1 MPSKRLLQ
9 PLLSRLSLKLLSLIV
24 VCCVLPAFMLGLTL
38 LRDNEATLRQSVH
51 EQLEAQL
58 LRTARQLEAWGDER
72 LGEAVRWSAS
82 FVVYE
87 GVEALTRTTG
97 PDRDQVRRDLR
108 DYLDSVQGHYPVYES
123 LFIVDRT
130 GEVLAGTRTERLEK
144 WGKSLLAKGPGN
156 RAVMSP
162 LHRSEITERA
172 TLLVLQPIQGRS
184 GTVVGYFVERI
195 AIRELESQ
203 LVGPP
208 VDLPPTFWL
217 LDDRGG
223 ILIRGGYVPEWPGR
237 DVLLPPPQGT
247 SPLSVTVSDGTLEAV
262 GQTIHGVCRLA
273 PPLGGHLAATLPA
286 VDGYRP
292 LYSARQRTVRLAIA
306 VFVLMLTVV
315 VWSTRGILRPV
326 SLLLEAARR
335 VASGDLDVYLPV
347 RGRDEIS
354 ALSAAFNEMA
364 RRLREGRLS
373 LEEARDEL
381 ARTNEG
387 LKVANSTLETLAITD
402 GLTGLYNHRH
412 FQVMIEKEIRRCDR
426 EGRML
431 SLLMLDLDHF
441 KQYNDRWGH
450 TQGDAALQTVA
461 GQIMRTIRLTDIAF
475 RYGGEE
481 LAILLPSCS
490 KDQAIEVAEKI
501 RVSVSALA
509 GRPSR
514 SVRPVTISIGVATFP
529 EDGRV
534 ARALI
539 DVADAALYTAKAQG
553 RNRVVAAGRFRAA
566 EDEGAELA

>member
-1 MPSKRLLQ
+1 MPSKRLLR

-24 VCCVLPAFMLGLTL
+24 VCCVLPSFLLGLTL
-38 LRDNEATLRQSVH
+38 LRSNEEVLRARVH
-51 EQLEAQL
+51 EGLEARL
-58 LRTARQLEAWGDER
+58 LRTANNLHAWSEER
-72 LGEAVRWSAS
+72 LREAVRWSAS

-87 GVEALTRTTG
+87 GVETLTRTAG
-97 PDRDQVRRDLR
+97 PDRERVRRDLR

-123 LFIVDRT
+123 LFIVDRS
-130 GEVLAGTRTERLEK
+130 GKVLASTRSEHLERWGTT
-144 WGKSLLAKGPGN
+144 LLAKGLGD

-162 LHRSEITERA
+162 LHRSEITERP

-184 GTVVGYFVERI
+184 GVVVGYFVERI

-203 LVGPP
+203 LGGPP
-208 VDLPPTFWL
+208 GDQSLRYWL
-217 LDDRGG
+217 LDERGG
-223 ILIRGGYVPEWPGR
+223 MLVRGGYVPDWPGR
-237 DVLLPPPQGT
+237 DVLLRPSVAAP
-247 SPLSVTVSDGTLEAV
+247 PLSIAVGEGTLPTA
-262 GQTIHGVCRLA
+262 GQTVHGVCRLA
-273 PPLGGHLAATLPA
+273 PPLGGYLVATLPTA
-286 VDGYRP
+286 DGYQP
-292 LYSARQRTVRLAIA
+292 LLVARQRIVRPAIV

-347 RGRDEIS
+347 RGRDEIA
-354 ALSAAFNEMA
+354 ALTSAFNEMA
-364 RRLREGRLS
+364 RRLREGRQS

-441 KQYNDRWGH
+441 KQYNDQWGH

-461 GQIMRTIRLTDIAF
+461 GQIMRTVRLTDIAF

-501 RVSVSALA
+501 RVSVASVAR
-509 GRPSR
+509 RPSR
-514 SVRPVTISIGVATFP
+514 ATRPVTISIGVATFP

-534 ARALI
+534 ARALV

-553 RNRVVAAGRFRAA
+553 RNRVIAAGRFRAS